1 MPEEARQD
9 GKFSKLKSLP
19 YFDEID
25 RRIRAG
31 FAVEEVAEWMQEDLN
46 LRTEIKR
53 ESLVRQLYRYKK
65 DIPPAK
71 LLTDKEPLYVRKAVE
86 KMGRGID
93 ELEEMKK
100 LYLYQLKRISIDGST
115 EEKINKLFGSQS
127 KEIKLAYDML
137 QQMMQKKME
146 LGILSKA
153 PEKVDVTGTMT
164 GGILNVTPNEVD
176 EGDKQK
182 LGLAAGKILQA
193 LAQKKGIDQDEEGEK
208 E

>member
-1 MPEEARQD
+1 MPKEARNG
-9 GKFSKLKSLP
+9 GKFSKLKELP

-65 DIPPAK
+65 DIPPGE
-71 LLTDKEPLYVRKAVE
+71 LLTENEPLYVRKAVE

-115 EEKINKLFGSQS
+115 ESKINKLFGSQS

-193 LAQKKGIDQDEEGEK
+193 LAQKKGIEQDEEET